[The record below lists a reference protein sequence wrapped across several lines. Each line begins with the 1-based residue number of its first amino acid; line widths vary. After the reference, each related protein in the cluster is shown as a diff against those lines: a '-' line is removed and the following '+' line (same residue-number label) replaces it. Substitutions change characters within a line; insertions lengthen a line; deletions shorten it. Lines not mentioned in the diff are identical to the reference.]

1 VVAGA
6 SSVFRAGVA
15 WVVVLMAVRA
25 AAAPNRPAIFLS
37 MIAPRHVKRH
47 VPLPTEPANQ
57 PKPVMFCSPRHF
69 PPAGQ
74 ELFFYQFILSCNAVL
89 KRF

>member
-1 VVAGA
+1 VVADA
-6 SSVFRAGVA
+6 SSVFCAGAA
-15 WVVVLMAVRA
+15 WAVVLMAVRA

-57 PKPVMFCSPRHF
+57 PKLVMFCSLRHF
-69 PPAGQ
+69 PPAG
-74 ELFFYQFILSCNAVL
+74 
-89 KRF
+89 